1 MNTYKFK
8 NVLEWIEA
16 VKMQPK
22 KVIQSD
28 SPSKRL
34 LGYCTDDV
42 EDEYLI
48 SITDLGNS
56 LNSMTDKEK
65 SELIKRS
72 LATQD
77 GKQALLNSLNEGK

>member
-1 MNTYKFK
+1 MNTHNFTD
-8 NVLEWIEA
+8 VLEWLEA
-16 VKMQPK
+16 IKAQPK

-48 SITDLGNS
+48 SITNLSTS
-56 LNSMTDKEK
+56 LNSMTDKIK
-65 SELIKRS
+65 AELIKRS

-77 GKQALLNSLNEGK
+77 GKRALLNSLNEGK